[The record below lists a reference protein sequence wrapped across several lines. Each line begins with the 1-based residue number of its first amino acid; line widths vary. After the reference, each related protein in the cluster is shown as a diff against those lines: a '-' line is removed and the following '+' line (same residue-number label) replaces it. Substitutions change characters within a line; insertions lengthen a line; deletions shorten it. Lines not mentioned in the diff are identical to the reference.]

1 MNRPP
6 AWAHMTAM
14 HSFIVCNGEGD
25 GGGGEGVGT
34 PKGALSVCVGIIKN
48 ILSAFCVKFA
58 DFFSLSVA

>member
-1 MNRPP
+1 MGR
-6 AWAHMTAM
+6 
-14 HSFIVCNGEGD
+14 GD
-25 GGGGEGVGT
+25 GVGT